1 MNGTLSLNEQYDQYN
16 AVSSFLQLT
25 YMMIALV
32 VIYIIT
38 VTPGRILNAFMAL
51 EYLSVRK
58 FPFVYGKKVSGA
70 VDLVRGMNSWTNVVV
85 YAIISR

>member
-1 MNGTLSLNEQYDQYN
+1 MIIIL
-16 AVSSFLQLT
+16 SFLQLT

-51 EYLSVRK
+51 EPKGRKVRK
-58 FPFVYGKKVSGA
+58 FSFIYGKKVAGA

-85 YAIISR
+85 YAIISK